1 MVFLTLN
8 PSDGVIAVKSRCSY
22 LDEKENLE
30 KARAKRGV
38 EHTNTSCKGLVL
50 TQFLLV
56 WKVTSS
62 VIKHLTDGHTF
73 KIIFFTLQ
81 NNNEYYEDT
90 HTSRSCLSEK
100 TTGLSDCT
108 IVAFHCVIA

>member
-1 MVFLTLN
+1 MLFLTLN

-30 KARAKRGV
+30 KARAKRAV
-38 EHTNTSCKGLVL
+38 EDTQTQAAQSLVL

-56 WKVTSS
+56 LKVTSS

-73 KIIFFTLQ
+73 
-81 NNNEYYEDT
+81 
-90 HTSRSCLSEK
+90 
-100 TTGLSDCT
+100 
-108 IVAFHCVIA
+108 